1 MMHQVQNK
9 LIQNCEEAINWRIPQ
24 DLDGLITS
32 FLIQRVFTTIS
43 PDAKYL
49 LRKACDEETDTTSL
63 KFLKTYL
70 ENVHLAE
77 RQKKPVCQSPGLP
90 AIYIKYGD
98 GMSYIINQLKETI
111 QRAIISSSKAG
122 FLRPSVV
129 NPLSRKNT
137 GDNSGIGIPYTEL
150 EYDSSV
156 QFIEVIISF
165 KGCGAELGNAL
176 KIFTPA
182 EIGKNAKGI
191 KKFVIDTVI
200 KANGKP
206 CPPFSLGIGIGG
218 QMHDAAR
225 LSRHAVSTR
234 KWTDK
239 NTDSALA
246 AMEEELLYMINK
258 LGIGPGGIGGRHT
271 ALSVKIAMNYT
282 HSAICPVAVNFHCWV
297 ARRSGIRIYPDGNTI
312 YLFDD

>member
-1 MMHQVQNK
+1 MSEAQNK
-9 LIQNCEEAINWRIPQ
+9 LKLYCDEAITRRFPK

-49 LRKACDEETDTTSL
+49 LRKACGEETDATSR

-70 ENVHLAE
+70 ENVHIAE

-90 AIYIKYGD
+90 AIYIKHGD
-98 GMSYIINQLKETI
+98 NMLHVINPLKETI
-111 QRAIISSSKAG
+111 RRAIISSSKVG

-129 NPLSRKNT
+129 NPLSRKNS
-137 GDNSGIGIPYTEL
+137 GDNSGIGIPYVEL

-156 QFIEVIISF
+156 KFIEAIISF
-165 KGCGAELGNAL
+165 KGCGAELGNAM

-182 EIGKNAKGI
+182 ELGKNAKGI
-191 KKFVIDTVI
+191 KKFIIDTVI
-200 KANGKP
+200 NANGKP

-239 NTDSALA
+239 NTDPVLA
-246 AMEEELLYMINK
+246 AMEEELLYKINQ

-271 ALSVKIAMNYT
+271 ALSVKIAMNHT

-297 ARRSGIRIYPDGNTI
+297 ARRSGIRIYPYGNIT

>member
-1 MMHQVQNK
+1 MAEVQNK
-9 LIQNCEEAINWRIPQ
+9 LILNCEEDNKWKFPK
-24 DLDGLITS
+24 DLERLITS

-43 PDAKYL
+43 PDVKYL
-49 LRKACDEETDTTSL
+49 LRKACDEETDETSI

-70 ENVHLAE
+70 ENVHIAE

-90 AIYIKYGD
+90 AIYIKHGNI
-98 GMSYIINQLKETI
+98 MLHIINKLKETI
-111 QRAIISSSKAG
+111 RRAIISSSKAG

-129 NPLSRKNT
+129 NPISRENT
-137 GDNSGIGIPYTEL
+137 GDNSGIGIPYVEL
-150 EYDSSV
+150 EYDPSIK
-156 QFIEVIISF
+156 FIEAIISF

-182 EIGKNAKGI
+182 EVGKNAKGI

-200 KANGKP
+200 NANGKP

-239 NTDSALA
+239 NTDSVLA
-246 AMEEELLYMINK
+246 AMEDELLYKINQ

-282 HSAICPVAVNFHCWV
+282 HAAICPVAVNFHCWV
-297 ARRSGIRIYPDGNTI
+297 ARRSGIRIYPDGNII

>member
-1 MMHQVQNK
+1 MSDVGNK
-9 LIQNCEEAINWRIPQ
+9 LILNCEEVINGRFPQ
-24 DLDGLITS
+24 DLDGIITY

-49 LRKACDEETDTTSL
+49 LRKACDEETDATSI

-70 ENVHLAE
+70 ENVHIAE

-90 AIYIKYGD
+90 AIYIKHGD
-98 GMSYIINQLKETI
+98 NMLHIINPLKETI
-111 QRAIISSSKAG
+111 RRAIISSSKSG

-137 GDNSGIGIPYTEL
+137 GDNSGLGIPYVEL

-156 QFIEVIISF
+156 KYIEAIISF

-182 EIGKNAKGI
+182 EIGKNAEGI

-200 KANGKP
+200 NANGKP

-239 NTDSALA
+239 NTDSVLA
-246 AMEEELLYMINK
+246 AMEEELLYMINQ

-297 ARRSGIRIYPDGNTI
+297 ARRSGIRIYPDGNVI

>member
-1 MMHQVQNK
+1 MSEVQNK
-9 LIQNCEEAINWRIPQ
+9 PILNCEEAINWRYPK
-24 DLDGLITS
+24 DLDRLISS

-49 LRKACDEETDTTSL
+49 LRKACDEETEATSR
-63 KFLKTYL
+63 KFLKIYL
-70 ENVHLAE
+70 ENVHIAE
-77 RQKKPVCQSPGLP
+77 KQKKPVCQSPGLP
-90 AIYIKYGD
+90 AIYIKHGD
-98 GMSYIINQLKETI
+98 NMPHIINLLKETI
-111 QRAIISSSKAG
+111 RRTIISSSKAG

-137 GDNSGIGIPYTEL
+137 GDNNGIGIPYVEL

-156 QFIEVIISF
+156 KFVETIISF

-182 EIGKNAKGI
+182 EVGKNAKGI

-200 KANGKP
+200 NANGKP

-239 NTDSALA
+239 NTDSVLA
-246 AMEEELLYMINK
+246 AMEEELLHKINQ

-271 ALSVKIAMNYT
+271 ALSVNIAMNYT

-297 ARRSGIRIYPDGNTI
+297 ARRSGIRIYPDGNII
-312 YLFDD
+312 YLFNN